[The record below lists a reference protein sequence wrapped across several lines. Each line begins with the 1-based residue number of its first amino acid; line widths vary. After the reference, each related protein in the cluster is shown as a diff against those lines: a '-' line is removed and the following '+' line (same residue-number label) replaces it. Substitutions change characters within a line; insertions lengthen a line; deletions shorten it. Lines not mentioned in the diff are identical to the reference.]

1 MCHRGERYKTG
12 YLDAVPRAPRRS
24 PFTWW
29 LTGAVVVG
37 ALTRLTYVLTDD
49 RVSVGGDGLAYH
61 LESLQFADGMPY
73 TYSLNQFGQ
82 PSAHHPPG
90 WPTVLGTFAWLGGR
104 SVRSQQLLT
113 CGIGIALIVVA
124 GLVGRRFFND
134 RTGVIA
140 AAIAAVYPGFWVL
153 EGGILSEPLGL
164 LVAGLVMLAAADL
177 WHHPSFGRCL
187 LTGGLVGL
195 LALVRAEQLA
205 LLAFLI
211 APLLWRSRS
220 IPAKTRIMWFG
231 SAALMAGLLIAPWTL
246 YNSTRFE
253 EPVLLTY
260 TSGTLLLLG
269 NCPSTYDG
277 DRMGYFDTRCT
288 MAAAREF
295 EELDRSQRDPEF
307 RRRALE
313 NMRDN
318 VERLPAV
325 VPARFGRV
333 IAAFRPT
340 QTVGFVST
348 WMATDRDVVWAWVAS
363 FWVVIPLAAI
373 GSRRARRAR
382 LLQLPLVVPIA
393 VVAMT
398 VAVSY
403 GEPRYHVPAS
413 LGMIVLAAFAVDGV
427 LDRLRRTP
435 RDRPAERPDSSASTG
450 LRYEDD
456 VVRRHR

>member
-1 MCHRGERYKTG
+1 V
-12 YLDAVPRAPRRS
+12 A
-24 PFTWW
+24 
-29 LTGAVVVG
+29 VG
-37 ALTRLTYVLTDD
+37 ALARLTYVLTDD
-49 RVSVGGDGLAYH
+49 RVRVGGDGLAYH

-73 TYSLNQFGQ
+73 TYSLNQFGM

-90 WPTVLGTFAWLGGR
+90 WPTALGIFAWLGGR
-104 SVRSQQLLT
+104 SLESQQLLT
-113 CGIGIALIVVA
+113 CGIGIALIVVT
-124 GLVGRRFFND
+124 GLVGRRFFDD

-153 EGGILSEPLGL
+153 EGGVLSEPLGL
-164 LVAGLVMLAAADL
+164 LIAGLVMLSAADL
-177 WHHPSFGRCL
+177 WDHPSFRRCL

-220 IPAKTRIMWFG
+220 IPARTRFLWFG
-231 SAALMAGLLIAPWTL
+231 SAVLIAGLLIAPWTL
-246 YNSTRFE
+246 YNRTRFE

-260 TSGTLLLLG
+260 TSGSLLLLG
-269 NCPSTYDG
+269 NCPPSTYGG
-277 DRMGYFDTRCT
+277 DLMGFHDTTCNLLL
-288 MAAAREF
+288 AHDHED
-295 EELDRSQRDPEF
+295 LDRSQRDAVF

-313 NMRDN
+313 NMGDN
-318 VERLPAV
+318 VEQLPKV
-325 VPARFGRV
+325 VPARFGRL

-340 QTVGFVST
+340 QTVGLVSK
-348 WMATDRDVVWAWVAS
+348 WMATDTDVVWAWVIS

-393 VVAMT
+393 IVAMT

-403 GEPRYHVPAS
+403 GEPRYHVPAD
-413 LGMIVLAAFAVDGV
+413 LGMIVLAAFALDGV
-427 LDRLRRTP
+427 LERLRRTP
-435 RDRPAERPDSSASTG
+435 VDRAADRPGSRATIG
-450 LRYEDD
+450 LRYEE
-456 VVRRHR
+456 

>member
-1 MCHRGERYKTG
+1 V
-12 YLDAVPRAPRRS
+12 A
-24 PFTWW
+24 
-29 LTGAVVVG
+29 VG
-37 ALTRLTYVLTDD
+37 ALVRLAYVLTDD
-49 RVSVGGDGLAYH
+49 RVWVGGDGLAYH
-61 LESLQFADGMPY
+61 LESLQFADGMRY
-73 TYSLNQFGQ
+73 EYFLIHTGQ

-104 SVRSQQLLT
+104 SMASQQLLT

-124 GLVGRRFFND
+124 GLVGRRFFD
-134 RTGVIA
+134 ARTGLIA
-140 AAIAAVYPGFWVL
+140 AMITAIYPGFWVL

-177 WHHPSFGRCL
+177 CDHPSFRRCL

-211 APLLWRSRS
+211 VPLLWRSRS
-220 IPAKTRIMWFG
+220 IPSRTRIVWFG
-231 SAALMAGLLIAPWTL
+231 SAVVLAGLLIAPWTL

-260 TSGTLLLLG
+260 TSGGLLLIG
-269 NCPSTYDG
+269 NCPPSTYEG
-277 DRMGYFDTRCT
+277 DLMGFYDPGCARV
-288 MAAAREF
+288 AAREF
-295 EELDRSQRDPEF
+295 GDIDRSQADAAY

-313 NMRDN
+313 NIGDN

-325 VPARFGRV
+325 VPARFGRL

-340 QTVGFVST
+340 QTVGLVSA
-348 WMATDRDVVWAWVAS
+348 WMKTDTDVVWAWVVS
-363 FWVVIPLAAI
+363 FWVLIPLAAI
-373 GSRRARRAR
+373 GSWRARRAR

-393 VVAMT
+393 VVVMT

-403 GEPRYHVPAS
+403 GEPRYHTPAD
-413 LGMIVLAAFAVDGV
+413 LGVIVLAAFGLDGM
-427 LDRLRRTP
+427 LGRLRRTHL
-435 RDRPAERPDSSASTG
+435 DRPAERPVSSSAAG
-450 LRYEDD
+450 LRYEE
-456 VVRRHR
+456 